1 MFKWSVALL
10 IITLMI
16 VISGCGLSEDTAAKV
31 GSETI
36 SKEDFTK
43 ALKQRFPKQENFNE
57 IDKQEKM
64 KILDKL
70 IDEKLKVNAA
80 NDNDE
85 VIEDEAFQEEYNQRK
100 SRMLGNKYFEKIIVD
115 KLLPEDMLREHYEK
129 QSHEVKA
136 SHVLIGYKGLQRSKA
151 TRSKNEAEALA
162 KDIVKRA
169 KSGESFDAMAAKYSE
184 DPSAKSNKGDLGY
197 FTWGRMVGPFQET
210 AFSLNPG
217 EISDPVLTQFG
228 YHVIK
233 VVDKRA
239 NANFKSGDYDKQVT
253 NIKRSL
259 YQTKH
264 VEGRQMWDEHVE
276 QLKAEKSFEVNTEN
290 MNQALAAI
298 KTKID
303 SGQFAANNFS
313 DDEKGIV
320 LAKWDDDEITLD
332 NVFKLFGANLA
343 REVNRFKNENQFKQ
357 NIDNVAMQ
365 KIITA
370 EAEKQGYAEEKEIR
384 DQLESFKR
392 QRLLSLVNKK
402 EVNDK
407 VTIEDTEVK
416 TYYDENAKEFMSQ
429 EEILIWEIFLDDEK
443 QAKSVLAKA
452 KAGQNFERLAER
464 YSKDKYYAKKK
475 GKLGYKRKNSRG
487 PVSKTAFEIGEN
499 QISGPVKY
507 KKGWAVIKTGD
518 LKPATVQNF
527 ETVKAK
533 VKSKL
538 RARKIRDRK
547 QEWEEELKNRYSVK
561 VNDELVETI

>member
-1 MFKWSVALL
+1 
-10 IITLMI
+10 
-16 VISGCGLSEDTAAKV
+16 
-31 GSETI
+31 
-36 SKEDFTK
+36 
-43 ALKQRFPKQENFNE
+43 
-57 IDKQEKM
+57 
-64 KILDKL
+64 
-70 IDEKLKVNAA
+70 
-80 NDNDE
+80 
-85 VIEDEAFQEEYNQRK
+85 
-100 SRMLGNKYFEKIIVD
+100 
-115 KLLPEDMLREHYEK
+115 
-129 QSHEVKA
+129 
-136 SHVLIGYKGLQRSKA
+136 
-151 TRSKNEAEALA
+151 
-162 KDIVKRA
+162 
-169 KSGESFDAMAAKYSE
+169 
-184 DPSAKSNKGDLGY
+184 
-197 FTWGRMVGPFQET
+197 
-210 AFSLNPG
+210 
-217 EISDPVLTQFG
+217 
-228 YHVIK
+228 
-233 VVDKRA
+233 
-239 NANFKSGDYDKQVT
+239 
-253 NIKRSL
+253 
-259 YQTKH
+259 
-264 VEGRQMWDEHVE
+264 MWDEHVE